1 MIISLILAVDEQNG
15 IGKNNQLLC
24 HLPADLKYFKQTT
37 IGHDIVMGRKTY
49 ESVGR
54 LLPGRTNIIITR
66 NPDFKI
72 EGAVIAN
79 SVEEAIHYAKS
90 HQENELFIKGG
101 GEIFKLSMKYT
112 DRIYLTRIHHTFDG
126 DTFFPELDKEKWK
139 QVKEEKHLADEKNKY
154 DYSFLVY
161 EKIK

>member
-1 MIISLILAVDEQNG
+1 MIISLILAADEQNG

-90 HQENELFIKGG
+90 HQENELFITGG